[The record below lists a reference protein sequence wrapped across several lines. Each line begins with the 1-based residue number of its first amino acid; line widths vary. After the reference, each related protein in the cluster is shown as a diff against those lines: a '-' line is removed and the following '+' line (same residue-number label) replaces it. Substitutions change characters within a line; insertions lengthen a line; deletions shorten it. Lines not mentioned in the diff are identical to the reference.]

1 MQDNQKLAYKVNAA
15 AAALDIS
22 RSKLYELMKRG
33 EVAYICIGTDRRI
46 PYSEILRVSTTGVAS
61 TKATLELID
70 TGNPTRRRRLKR

>member
-22 RSKLYELMKRG
+22 RSKLYELMRQG
-33 EVAYICIGTDRRI
+33 EVAYVWIGTDRRI

-61 TKATLELID
+61 AKATLELID
-70 TGNPTRRRRLKR
+70 AVNPTKRRRIRR